1 MLSPKAVG
9 PCRCVPRLLQH
20 ENEELRRRLTYV
32 TNKMEAMEREL
43 ESGQDYLEME
53 LGQNREELEKFKD
66 KFRRYGKEKEKKKK
80 EGQSWRDR
88 SHQGLPRL
96 LRAGCALLCRSK
108 ACYILRKVLPQT
120 EGRVKASQVLLP
132 PGCSKHAAS
141 LRGCHSSWSH
151 PTSSHPP
158 QQKHEGSPSQP
169 QLASSNLGSGG
180 HYEAEVRHS

>member
-1 MLSPKAVG
+1 MG

-80 EGQSWRDR
+80 RDR
-88 SHQGLPRL
+88 VGEIAPTKGSLVCFEQAVPCCVDRRH
-96 LRAGCALLCRSK
+96 AV
-108 ACYILRKVLPQT
+108 LRKVLSQT
-120 EGRVKASQVLLP
+120 EGRVKASQVLFP
-132 PGCSKHAAS
+132 PRCSRHAAS

>member
-66 KFRRYGKEKEKKKK
+66 KFRRYGKEKQTKKRT
-80 EGQSWRDR
+80 ELEQS
-88 SHQGLPRL
+88 
-96 LRAGCALLCRSK
+96 
-108 ACYILRKVLPQT
+108 
-120 EGRVKASQVLLP
+120 LP
-132 PGCSKHAAS
+132 PRA
-141 LRGCHSSWSH
+141 
-151 PTSSHPP
+151 
-158 QQKHEGSPSQP
+158 PSF
-169 QLASSNLGSGG
+169 ASSRLCPAVSIKGMLHPQKG
-180 HYEAEVRHS
+180 APPD